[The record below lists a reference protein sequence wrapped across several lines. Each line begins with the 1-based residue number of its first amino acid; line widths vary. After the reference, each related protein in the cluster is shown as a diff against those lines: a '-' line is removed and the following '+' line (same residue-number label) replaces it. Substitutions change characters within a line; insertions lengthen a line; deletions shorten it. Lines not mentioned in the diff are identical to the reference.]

1 MADADFTV
9 ALKDKVTGPAR
20 RMSAAV
26 GKLGTKVRDMDRAGK
41 GFMRDV
47 NGRLRDSRGRFA
59 GASAGGSKFGGVLG
73 KLKGLAIGA
82 AAALAAAAVAVAALG
97 VKFGIAVGKAA
108 GFREGITLS
117 LGKFL
122 GDADKAKAALGDIS
136 KISGDLGLN
145 FQTSASQFRDLVSA
159 GFSGDAAKDV
169 LRFKADLIA
178 VGGGGEQAAARATS
192 AIDQLKKAMATGR
205 MEADGFISVLEQ
217 TPVTKLQVLEELSA
231 KTGVSLNKLK
241 KVDITKLPV
250 KELIESFQAATLKA
264 TGMGKAGQLASE
276 RIETTTSG
284 AIDALKNKF
293 TNLPD
298 TIAASLDEFEGL
310 GDAVRELLAFM
321 DSEDAADAMQMIADG
336 VTMAVKAFVAAIPIA
351 QKFLKGIQ
359 SGFQAASPAID
370 ALSDAMSAMSED
382 GDSLE
387 ALGTIFE
394 GLGHLI
400 GFSLGAIVAAVQ
412 LVVLSFQGLIAV
424 WDGLSAAATA
434 VFDFFS
440 SLVDTVS
447 EAAGELGISA
457 DGVGSAIIDGLIA
470 GIMGGAGA
478 VASAVVGVAKGAIL
492 AGVDTLKATSPSQV
506 FMDLGLDTMEG
517 FRLGIDRGGAAI
529 PAGVAGQLD
538 PAALTG
544 AMRPANNV
552 SVSAPVGGITVNAA
566 EDPEATAA
574 AVKSVMLNELGDAFE
589 QMSLQVGAA

>member
-9 ALKDKVTGPAR
+9 ALKDKVTGPAN
-20 RMSAAV
+20 RMGGAV
-26 GKLGTKVRDMDRAGK
+26 GKLGAKVRGVGADAG
-41 GFMRDV
+41 V
-47 NGRLRDSRGRFA
+47 
-59 GASAGGSKFGGVLG
+59 FGGGMAKAVAVGNIMAKTAIAAAKAVLR
-73 KLKGLAIGA
+73 LGLALGRAVLGA
-82 AAALAAAAVAVAALG
+82 AA
-97 VKFGIAVGKAA
+97 
-108 GFREGITLS
+108 FRENITFS
-117 LGKFL
+117 LTKFL
-122 GDADKAKAALGDIS
+122 GDSGKAKRNLGEIAQ
-136 KISGDLGLN
+136 ISGDLGLN
-145 FQTSASQFRDLVSA
+145 FQTSAEQFRDLVSA
-159 GFSGDAAKDV
+159 GFGTEASKEL

-178 VGGGGEQAAARATS
+178 VGGGGAQAAERATS
-192 AIDQLKKAMATGR
+192 ALDQFKKAMATGR
-205 MEADGFISVLEQ
+205 FEADGFVRVLEQ
-217 TPVTKLQVLEELSA
+217 IPGVTKDMLLEKMA
-231 KTGVSLNKLK
+231 DQTGKSLEKLK
-241 KVDITKLPV
+241 KTEITKLPV
-250 KELIESFQAATLKA
+250 QELIDAFKEATLEA
-264 TGMGKAGQLASE
+264 TGMGKHGQLAAE

-298 TIAASLDEFEGL
+298 TIAAGLDEFEGL

-321 DSEDAADAMQMIADG
+321 DSEDAADAMQMLADG

-387 ALGTIFE
+387 ALGMIFE

-412 LVVLSFQGLIAV
+412 LVVLSFQMLIAV

-478 VASAVVGVAKGAIL
+478 VTAALIGIAETAIAAGLDVLGVS
-492 AGVDTLKATSPSQV
+492 SPSKV
-506 FMDLGLDTMEG
+506 FEDIGYNTMEG